1 MNSSSMSRQR
11 RSIPIT
17 KNEKEEVI
25 LENKLFGK
33 SKNDNEYQTKPIGT
47 SLFDDGFEDM
57 KQKKAYS
64 PHRKQGL
71 LIPSLH
77 IEVIDEGSN
86 P

>member
-47 SLFDDGFEDM
+47 SLFDNDFEEM
-57 KQKKAYS
+57 K
-64 PHRKQGL
+64 
-71 LIPSLH
+71 
-77 IEVIDEGSN
+77 
-86 P
+86 